1 MVIKVKLYGDLRKK
15 EPQQNSFEGA
25 PSTMNIED
33 DGIETIFDI
42 LKKFSIE
49 ETEISHIFV
58 NHKYSGPGKEVRD
71 GDRVGL
77 FPRNMALIFEEIVR
91 NNSILIT
98 IKLFSDLQ
106 KYRPAQSEIEL
117 PEGSTIN
124 SIREKYKISTKS
136 KKFIIMVNGRPC
148 YEDDFVVKDGD
159 NVSISSPID
168 EN

>member
-25 PSTMNIED
+25 PSSFNIED
-33 DGIETIFDI
+33 DGIETVFDI

-49 ETEISHIFV
+49 ETEVSHIFV
-58 NHKYSGPGKEVRD
+58 NHKYSGPGKEVKD

-98 IKLFSDLQ
+98 IKLSSDLQ
-106 KYRPAQSEIEL
+106 KRRS
-117 PEGSTIN
+117 
-124 SIREKYKISTKS
+124 
-136 KKFIIMVNGRPC
+136 
-148 YEDDFVVKDGD
+148 
-159 NVSISSPID
+159 SIS
-168 EN
+168 